1 MLNTDHFERV
11 AEIVGKF
18 LDENGKQLP
27 HTKFAQLVT
36 LVYERDTDDELTVE
50 RQLRPVYRGFILPRD
65 LLIAKL
71 FVDTQLSVS

>member
-36 LVYERDTDDELTVE
+36 LVYERDTDDETN
-50 RQLRPVYRGFILPRD
+50 LRAYLGK
-65 LLIAKL
+65 LLKL
-71 FVDTQLSVS
+71 MN